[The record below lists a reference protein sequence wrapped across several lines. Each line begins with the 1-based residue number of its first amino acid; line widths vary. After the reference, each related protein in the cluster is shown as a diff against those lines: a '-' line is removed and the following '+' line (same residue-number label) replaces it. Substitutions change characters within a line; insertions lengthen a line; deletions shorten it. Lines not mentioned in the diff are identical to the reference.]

1 MTSFAVFTSV
11 VASMGDAKMAASQ
24 AFVML
29 LSLSF
34 MQAIGISIASST
46 LVGRY
51 VGAGDRP
58 GVRASFRSSLVLGV
72 GLAGVVAVLFVTIPT
87 PLLRI
92 FTDDPAVVA
101 LGRPLL
107 LLGALFQLFDAVA
120 IITEGALRGAGD
132 TRWPFLLETAL
143 GWGFFVP
150 VAYGLGIALEGG
162 LTGAWFGGLIYI
174 GLLALLL
181 VRRFRSGAWQQ
192 IRI

>member
-1 MTSFAVFTSV
+1 
-11 VASMGDAKMAASQ
+11 
-24 AFVML
+24 
-29 LSLSF
+29 
-34 MQAIGISIASST
+34 
-46 LVGRY
+46 
-51 VGAGDRP
+51 
-58 GVRASFRSSLVLGV
+58 VLGA

-162 LTGAWFGGLIYI
+162 LTGAWVGGLIYV

-192 IRI
+192 MRI